1 VTVRKISAQY
11 LFTSAGKP
19 LKRGVVTLADD
30 GTVTGVDDTGGMLT
44 ESAGTEFYNGIIIPG
59 FVNCHA
65 HLELSHMRGL
75 IPPGGGLNGFIASVR
90 ERRGAT
96 PGEIMAAA
104 FSADMEMRSEGVMAC
119 GDISNSPLTGSV
131 KQKSPIL
138 YFTFAEVFGLDPLVA
153 ETRMNDALCVC
164 EEMQLRGLPVQ
175 VTPHSLYSL
184 SGPLSHLVR
193 EHITPGSVISIHFL
207 ESDDERKM
215 AQGHAEAAMEFSR
228 ITSRL
233 LLVHNT
239 VITAGEAAM
248 LASAGNIWFC
258 LCPTSN
264 IHISGKTPPVAMLR
278 QVTDRI
284 VVGTD
289 SLASSDH
296 LSMITALRLL
306 QEAAPEITAGEI
318 IRWGTINGARALGCD
333 DILGSVE
340 PGKRPGLLLVEPFD
354 LQNMRLL
361 PASRIRRLV

>member
-1 VTVRKISAQY
+1 MTVRRISAQY
-11 LFTSAGKP
+11 LFTSAGEP

-30 GTVTGVDDTGGMLT
+30 GTVTGVEDTGGMLT

-90 ERRGAT
+90 EKRGAT
-96 PGEIMAAA
+96 TGEIIDAAIA
-104 FSADMEMRSEGVMAC
+104 ADREMQSEGVMAC
-119 GDISNSPLTGSV
+119 GDISNSTLTAGIKHDSL
-131 KQKSPIL
+131 IR

-153 ETRMNDALCVC
+153 EARMADALIVC
-164 EEMQLRGLPVQ
+164 EEMRLRGLPVQ
-175 VTPHSLYSL
+175 VTPHSLYSV
-184 SGPLSHLVR
+184 SVPLSHLIR
-193 EHITPGSVISIHFL
+193 EQITPESVISLHFL
-207 ESDDERKM
+207 ESDDERNM
-215 AQGHAEAAMEFSR
+215 VRDHTQAALELSH
-228 ITSRL
+228 IASRL

-239 VITAGEAAM
+239 VITAGEAAT
-248 LASAGNIWFC
+248 LATTGNTWFC
-258 LCPTSN
+258 LCPSSN
-264 IHISGKTPPVAMLR
+264 IHISGIMPPAAMLR
-278 QVTDRI
+278 QMTDRI

-296 LSMITALRLL
+296 LSMITGLRLL

-333 DILGSVE
+333 DILGSIE
-340 PGKRPGLLLVEPFD
+340 PGKRPGLLLAEHID

-361 PASRIRRLV
+361 PGSRVRRLA

>member
-1 VTVRKISAQY
+1 MTVRKISAQY
-11 LFTSAGKP
+11 LFTSAGEP
-19 LKRGVVTLADD
+19 LKRGVVTLDDD
-30 GTVTGVDDTGGMLT
+30 GTVTGIEDNGGRLT

-59 FVNCHA
+59 LVNCHA

-75 IPPGGGLNGFIASVR
+75 IPPGGGLNGFIESVR

-96 PGEIMAAA
+96 SGEIMAAA
-104 FSADMEMRSEGVMAC
+104 VRADMEMQSEGVMAC
-119 GDISNSPLTGSV
+119 GDISNSPLSAGV
-131 KQKSPIL
+131 KQESPIR

-153 ETRMNDALCVC
+153 ETRMNDALRVC
-164 EEMQLRGLPVQ
+164 EEMRLRGLPVQ

-184 SGPLSHLVR
+184 SGPLSRLVR
-193 EHITPGSVISIHFL
+193 EHITPESVISLHFL

-215 AQGHAEAAMEFSR
+215 VQGHAEAALELSR

-248 LASAGNIWFC
+248 LASAGNTWFC
-258 LCPTSN
+258 LCPSSN
-264 IHISGKTPPVAMLR
+264 IHISGKMPPAAMLR

-284 VVGTD
+284 VLGTD

-296 LSMITALRLL
+296 LSMITGLRLL
-306 QEAAPEITAGEI
+306 QDAAPEIKAGEI

-333 DILGSVE
+333 DILGSIE

-354 LQNMRLL
+354 LQNMLLL
-361 PASRIRRLV
+361 PGSRARRLV